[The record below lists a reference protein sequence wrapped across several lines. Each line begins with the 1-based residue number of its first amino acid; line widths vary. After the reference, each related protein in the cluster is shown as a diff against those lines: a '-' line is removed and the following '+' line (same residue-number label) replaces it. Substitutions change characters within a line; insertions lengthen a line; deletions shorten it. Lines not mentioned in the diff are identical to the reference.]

1 MGMIGRW
8 IDKKCKREPEVM
20 RHVLD
25 RKFGNLERY
34 VVDGCGCLAGSYGLA
49 RGDEWA
55 THSTLGAPSDVLA
68 VGFAVAQLLMWRGN
82 RNYVPGR
89 DGNLS
94 KLRYKRPQAFVVRLL
109 KQRIRKSLGIA
120 PENRPASI
128 RAHSRETAGVGEC
141 Q

>member
-8 IDKKCKREPEVM
+8 IDKKCKHEPEVM

-55 THSTLGAPSDVLA
+55 THSTLGVPSDMLA
-68 VGFAVAQLLMWRGN
+68 VGFAVAQLLVWRGN
-82 RNYVPGR
+82 RNYVL
-89 DGNLS
+89 DA
-94 KLRYKRPQAFVVRLL
+94 LRYKRPQAFVIRLL
-109 KQRIRKSLGIA
+109 KQRIRKSL
-120 PENRPASI
+120 
-128 RAHSRETAGVGEC
+128 
-141 Q
+141 